1 MPLVCVK
8 TSRRRRPGA
17 SDPVDISAG
26 PAYDGKDCHAPIGGR
41 ETDMSDGFGNEVPHA
56 HGNTSLRPRA
66 RYLVVI
72 DSGGFMV
79 ARMFLESRE
88 QVAEFDASTE
98 EVAQMI
104 MPLRAEGD
112 ASDPQWDRALA
123 GHSAS
128 ERAAAR
134 VYVLEI

>member
-1 MPLVCVK
+1 
-8 TSRRRRPGA
+8 
-17 SDPVDISAG
+17 
-26 PAYDGKDCHAPIGGR
+26 
-41 ETDMSDGFGNEVPHA
+41 MSQGFGNEIPHA
-56 HGNTSLRPRA
+56 HGNTSPRPRT

-79 ARMFLESRE
+79 ARLFLESRE

-104 MPLRAEGD
+104 GHLQARTNAG
-112 ASDPQWDRALA
+112 DPQWDGALA
-123 GHSAS
+123 GHSAA
-128 ERAAAR
+128 ERAGAR